1 MCCSEAGE
9 PACPANCLEGCHT
22 QCPHCAF
29 AACVYSS
36 TTCYCHHGY
45 RCLADIQ
52 AGQGLYYD
60 TLTKSWRAR
69 NCVDNYGVTNKTY
82 GLTPAP
88 CKACPTNMITS
99 TDATAYSISAAYYTR
114 NADNTGGF
122 TSVMACVVTAGE
134 HLLLLLH
141 GSGPSH
147 EHPVKEPN
155 VAHGVITS

>member
-1 MCCSEAGE
+1 MHYIN
-9 PACPANCLEGCHT
+9 ACVAVKPANCLEDCHT
-22 QCPHCAF
+22 QWTHWAF
-29 AACVYSS
+29 AVCVYSS
-36 TTCYCHHGY
+36 TACSCHHGS
-45 RCLADIQ
+45 CWLADIQ

-69 NCVDNYGVTNKTY
+69 NCVDNSYGVTNKTY

-99 TDATAYSISAAYYTR
+99 KDATAYSVSAAYYTH

-134 HLLLLLH
+134 QLL
-141 GSGPSH
+141 P
-147 EHPVKEPN
+147 
-155 VAHGVITS
+155 